1 MAERTLTYRR
11 LAVLLPAL
19 LSSFVLLGMLL
30 IMLSPGFITKS
41 PAFNAGGY
49 LQSYSGQG
57 YLQFVLSL
65 LGIVTGASFAA
76 FLVGIRSIWFPYAVV
91 RARRIS
97 FVVVNWLAAITVVCF
112 ILSLFLLTLPVS
124 EVGAFALLT
133 TLSVSFALV
142 GHFSRWAS
150 GLPEELVLAMES
162 DVPLYE
168 LQTIDLDT
176 SARGPMLE
184 SDAVIVAPPGGSGR
198 MAQATSLGPGRL
210 DDSSGDA
217 LSIAAVTR
225 GPRFRL
231 SRAAW
236 EDLAL
241 ATIPAFF
248 GLMGLSQLK
257 EGRRSRGISFLIA
270 GLALGALSSW
280 FLILPSRIGEFF
292 SSQPMPAVATLSW
305 LSSSFGGST
314 ASSWVIGSLLVAFLL
329 VWVLQLTDAIR
340 HINPS
345 LDMKVER
352 TALPS

>member
-1 MAERTLTYRR
+1 MQILGQLKYWCLTGYRTRPRILAAPDPPNEKLRRNATYRR

-19 LSSFVLLGMLL
+19 VSSFVLLGMLL

-133 TLSVSFALV
+133 SLSVSFALV

-176 SARGPMLE
+176 SARGSMME
-184 SDAVIVAPPGGSGR
+184 SDAVIVAPPGGSPR
-198 MAQATSLGPGRL
+198 MAQAT
-210 DDSSGDA
+210 
-217 LSIAAVTR
+217 
-225 GPRFRL
+225 
-231 SRAAW
+231 
-236 EDLAL
+236 
-241 ATIPAFF
+241 
-248 GLMGLSQLK
+248 
-257 EGRRSRGISFLIA
+257 
-270 GLALGALSSW
+270 
-280 FLILPSRIGEFF
+280 
-292 SSQPMPAVATLSW
+292 
-305 LSSSFGGST
+305 
-314 ASSWVIGSLLVAFLL
+314 
-329 VWVLQLTDAIR
+329 
-340 HINPS
+340 
-345 LDMKVER
+345 
-352 TALPS
+352 